1 MKSNITTAAVALAL
15 ASCTQH
21 GRTGNSA
28 DAPAQSAAEIDSY
41 LDRAEKQWAA
51 LATDKDPALLER
63 ILADDFVGT
72 SEAGTV
78 RNKAEEISYWAKQP
92 NDFATASVPKM
103 TYRHYGDRVVIAR
116 GDQTLT
122 PKGGAT
128 PVRIIWTDTWLYRD
142 GKWQVAGS
150 QDAQVPADTGADVG

>member
-1 MKSNITTAAVALAL
+1 MQTNMLAAAAALAL
-15 ASCTQH
+15 AGCTQQAD
-21 GRTGNSA
+21 GNAAQSQ
-28 DAPAQSAAEIDSY
+28 PQSAAEVDSY
-41 LDRAEKQWAA
+41 LDEAEKQWAA

-63 ILADDFVGT
+63 ILAEDFIGT

-78 RNKAEEISYWAKQP
+78 RNKAQEIDYWAKQP
-92 NDFATASVPKM
+92 NDFASATVPKM
-103 TYRHYGDRVVIAR
+103 LYDHYGDNVVIAR

-122 PKGGAT
+122 PKGGAA

-150 QDAQVPADTGADVG
+150 QDAQVPANAGADVG

>member
-1 MKSNITTAAVALAL
+1 MKRNLFAAAAALAL
-15 ASCTQH
+15 AACSQQE
-21 GRTGNSA
+21 RSGNSA
-28 DAPAQSAAEIDSY
+28 TDPAQSAAQVDSY
-41 LDRAEKQWAA
+41 LDEAEKQWAA

-78 RNKAEEISYWAKQP
+78 RNKGEEIAYWAKQP
-92 NDFATASVPKM
+92 NDFSSATVPKM
-103 TYRHYGDRVVIAR
+103 AYDHYGDTVVIAR

-122 PKGGAT
+122 PKGGGA

-150 QDAQVPADTGADVG
+150 QDAQVPRNAGADVG